1 MSRQDCE
8 AQGALVEQH
17 KKLEPFAG
25 RFKAQVK
32 LWMGPGE
39 PMVSTGLMTNSWAL
53 GGRFLKQD
61 YQGDQQG
68 QAMPPFEGHGFW
80 GFNTGTG
87 KYEGF
92 WIDNASTMMQ
102 TETGSLDASGKV
114 WTMIGEMTNP
124 QTKQAMK
131 KRSVIKL
138 HDKDHHD
145 LEMYFSGPDGKEFKA
160 MEIKYARA

>member
-1 MSRQDCE
+1 MSSQDC
-8 AQGALVEQH
+8 GAHVAVVEQH
-17 KKLEPFAG
+17 KKLEPFVG
-25 RFKAQVK
+25 RFKATVK

-39 PMVSTGLMTNSWAL
+39 PKVSTGVMTNSWAL

-68 QAMPPFEGHGFW
+68 QAMPPFEGHGYW

-102 TETGSLDASGKV
+102 TEVGTLDASGKT
-114 WTMIGEMTNP
+114 WTMIGELHNP
-124 QTKQAMK
+124 QTKQPMK

-138 HDKDHHD
+138 LDKNHHD
-145 LEMYFSGPDGKEFKA
+145 LEMYFSGPDGKEGKV
-160 MEIKYARA
+160 MEITYVRA